1 VDLGLSGRRV
11 VITGASRGIGAA
23 TASALSAEGAR
34 CALVARDRVALEAV
48 AATLPYDPVVVVG
61 DLSTAAGVE
70 ASIEAAVGGL
80 GGLDALVNNAGSSP
94 GGSLEQVTDAQWQE
108 TFDLKLMGYVRAMR
122 AAIPHLRRAGGGR
135 IVNIGGTAGVRASE
149 GYVLAAFIPALVHI
163 TRTTAELVGRDG
175 ITVTLVHPGPTL
187 TDRLR
192 TMLRAGAERAGVPV
206 EDFARDAVAA
216 QLPLGRLGTP
226 DEIARVVTVLCS
238 DVAAWVSGGGILVD
252 GGAARGVVAF

>member
-1 VDLGLSGRRV
+1 VDLGLNGRRV
-11 VITGASRGIGAA
+11 IVTGASRGIGAA
-23 TASALSAEGAR
+23 TAVSLSAEGAR
-34 CALVARDRVALEAV
+34 CALVARDRAALEGV
-48 AATLPYDPVVVVG
+48 AATLRHDPVVVVG
-61 DLSTAAGVE
+61 DLATAAGVE
-70 ASIEAAVGGL
+70 ASIEAAVAGL

-94 GGSLEQVTDAQWQE
+94 GGSLEQVTDEQWQE
-108 TFDLKLMGYVRAMR
+108 TFDLKLMGYVRGMR

-135 IVNIGGTAGVRASE
+135 IVNVGGTAGIRATE
-149 GYVLAAFIPALVHI
+149 GYVLAAFIPALVHV

-206 EDFARDAVAA
+206 EDFARDVVAA

-226 DEIARVVTVLCS
+226 EEVARVVTVLCS
-238 DVAAWVSGGGILVD
+238 DVAGWVSGGGILVD